1 MAEKAGFRMKKK
13 RMRVDPFAMAAVLI
27 LLLILAGFAS
37 GRDDSEKDDQE
48 YCRMVGEKRWPDFR
62 GSYHRDCQPSQT
74 PASPR

>member
-13 RMRVDPFAMAAVLI
+13 RTRVDPFAMAAVLI

-48 YCRMVGEKRWPDFR
+48 YCRMVAEKRWPDYR
-62 GSYHRDCQPSQT
+62 GSYHRDCQPNQT
-74 PASPR
+74 PSNPR